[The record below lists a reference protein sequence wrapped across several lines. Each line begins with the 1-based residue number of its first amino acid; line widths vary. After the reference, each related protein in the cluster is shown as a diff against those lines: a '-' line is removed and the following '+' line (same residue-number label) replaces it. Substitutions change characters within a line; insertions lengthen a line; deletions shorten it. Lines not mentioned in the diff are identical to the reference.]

1 MATIASQASEALNRA
16 DYRTAISL
24 YTQALANLPTAVD
37 YYIKRSTAY
46 QRSAKYK
53 EALNDA
59 ETAVALA
66 HQRGKREL
74 IGQAQL
80 RRGISCYLLEQYGD
94 AAFCFGLG
102 KKFLDQKEKSVDMWI
117 SKVELVL
124 RDTAKVP
131 EDDFRREVT
140 IKEIPDVKIPT
151 DAPAAAPQA
160 VVQEEKQES
169 KPATTPVPSPKG
181 VVTPRDKI
189 RHEWYQTNT
198 HVVFTLYVKG
208 VPKESS
214 SIEIEDQAISINF
227 PLPNSSDFQYNLD
240 PLFAPIDPTTSTF
253 TILSTKIELKL
264 TKKKPGEKWKTL
276 EGIPLDK
283 GKGRETSS
291 ASTFDVPTTP
301 DVHTSPSSVGP
312 TYPTSSRKGPKNWD
326 KVADEL
332 AKPDGTTGEG
342 ADQDEEGDPVNFF
355 FKKLYKDADPDTKRA
370 MMKSYIESNGTALS
384 TNWAEVGKGKVETS
398 PPEGLVAKKWDE

>member
-1 MATIASQASEALNRA
+1 GRRLGIAVTSPPARQTHDYKETRLQYVGGPSKVNKLLENSSPGLSIYTVYIYRYAESQSVSMATIASQASEALNKA
-16 DYRTAISL
+16 DYPTAISL

-74 IGQAQL
+74 IGQGQL

-94 AAFCFGLG
+94 AAFCFSLG
-102 KKFLDQKEKSVDMWI
+102 KKFLDPKEKSVDMWI

-124 RDTAKVP
+124 KDTAKVP

-151 DAPAAAPQA
+151 AAPAAAPQA

-169 KPATTPVPSPKG
+169 KPAATPVPSPMG

-227 PLPNSSDFQYNLD
+227 PLPNSSDFQYYLD
-240 PLFAPIDPTTSTF
+240 PLFAPL
-253 TILSTKIELKL
+253 IL
-264 TKKKPGEKWKTL
+264 PHR
-276 EGIPLDK
+276 PPP
-283 GKGRETSS
+283 SS
-291 ASTFDVPTTP
+291 APK
-301 DVHTSPSSVGP
+301 SSL
-312 TYPTSSRKGPKNWD
+312 N
-326 KVADEL
+326 
-332 AKPDGTTGEG
+332 
-342 ADQDEEGDPVNFF
+342 
-355 FKKLYKDADPDTKRA
+355 
-370 MMKSYIESNGTALS
+370 
-384 TNWAEVGKGKVETS
+384 
-398 PPEGLVAKKWDE
+398 